1 MSMGKRIFRER
12 PSGSLLFRIL
22 IWVLEVLLVV
32 LLAYGVSHLFFRTVA
47 IQENS
52 MEPTISSGD
61 TMFLDR
67 LAFRFG
73 SPGRGDVIAFRN
85 TDEESESLHIK
96 RVIGL
101 PGETVE
107 IRGGQ
112 IRVNGN
118 LYNEVRELPSMV
130 SGGVAEEG
138 VVLGRD
144 EYFVL
149 GDNRNNSEDSRHSEI
164 GNISKDHILG
174 KAWLV
179 ISPFSKIRFL

>member
-101 PGETVE
+101 PGETVQ
-107 IRGGQ
+107 ITNGQ
-112 IRVNGN
+112 ILINGQIWQEKKSYPAIVDSG
-118 LYNEVRELPSMV
+118 LASEPVEL
-130 SGGVAEEG
+130 AD
-138 VVLGRD
+138 D

-149 GDNRNNSEDSRHSEI
+149 GDNRNGSEDSRYASV
-164 GNISKDHILG
+164 GNVRSKRIYG
-174 KAWLV
+174 KVWLRIWPLTKFGGV
-179 ISPFSKIRFL
+179 